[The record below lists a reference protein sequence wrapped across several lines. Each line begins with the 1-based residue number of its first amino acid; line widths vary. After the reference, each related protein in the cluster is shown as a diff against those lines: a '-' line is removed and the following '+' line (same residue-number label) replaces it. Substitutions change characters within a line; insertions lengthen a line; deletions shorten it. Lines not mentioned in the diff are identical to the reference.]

1 MNCATS
7 SAAVKDHQFDTRCWI
22 CDASGARH
30 WKERSMQRRIEPEDL
45 RITDRRYGTT
55 LSLVRCGECGFI
67 FSNDKEVDGLVSLY
81 EKMSDPGYEES
92 QEGRHLQMRWLLSKA
107 RKANPSGCSLL
118 DVGAG
123 SSLLVAEAKASGL
136 TPSALNLAARSC
148 SWGVVFIKL
157 TCFKYI
163 FPPYVIESSLR
174 RNFLGGYH

>member
-1 MNCATS
+1 ML
-7 SAAVKDHQFDTRCWI
+7 DLR
-22 CDASGARH
+22 R
-30 WKERSMQRRIEPEDL
+30 QRRSALERTQYAKRLEPEDL

-123 SSLLVAEAKASGL
+123 SCLLVAEAKGFGFNAIGVK
-136 TPSALNLAARSC
+136 PS
-148 SWGVVFIKL
+148 
-157 TCFKYI
+157 
-163 FPPYVIESSLR
+163 SSLVQLGR
-174 RNFLGGYH
+174 RLYQVDLLQVYFSTLCYRIIAST